1 MDSKEASTI
10 SMGKSES
17 QFVALAVVLLIS
29 FITIIIIS
37 NVTLEDKEKKF
48 LKQKSD
54 KLKNNC

>member
-54 KLKNNC
+54 KLKNN

>member
-37 NVTLEDKEKKF
+37 NVTLEDKERRNF
-48 LKQKSD
+48 
-54 KLKNNC
+54 